1 MDKIGI
7 FDFGGQYCHLIARR
21 IRDLGVY
28 ADIIYE
34 PSDEYKGFIL
44 SGGPGDVYADQAPKL
59 SEDFFIDVRVPVLGI
74 CYGHQMIA
82 QALGGK
88 VEKGEEREYGKKI
101 AQLET
106 NSPLFAN
113 LDKREQV
120 WMSHFDQVIKL
131 PDNYRIIGKT
141 DICPTAAYQNLEE
154 NVFGVQFHPEVIH
167 TPSGDKI
174 LDNFIKITG
183 CKKEWKLEG
192 WVETK
197 INQLQSEIKDKRV
210 IMGVSGGVDS
220 TVAAVLLSKA
230 GINAHFIYVDTGL
243 MRLRETEEVS
253 NIFRDLAVED
263 FHVVEAE
270 SEFLDDLIGIIN
282 PEEKRKIIGRKF
294 IEIFEREAKKIG
306 NFEYLGQGT
315 IYPDRIESA
324 QPSKHAS
331 IIKTHHNVGG
341 LPEKMSLDLVEPL
354 NELYKDEVRRIGK
367 MLGLPEKFI
376 NRHPFPGPAF
386 AIRILGEVTKE
397 RVKILRNADTIV
409 TKVIEAS
416 GLYKELWQVFPAL
429 ITAKSVGVMGDKRTY
444 EYMITIRAV
453 ESIDAMTADWSKLP
467 YDVLEEISNQIINKV
482 SGVNRVLYD
491 ITSKP
496 PGTIEYE

>member
-34 PSDEYKGFIL
+34 PSEEYKGFIL
-44 SGGPGDVYADQAPKL
+44 SGGPGDVYTEEAPKL
-59 SEDFFIDVRVPVLGI
+59 PEDFFLNVNVPVLGI

-82 QALGGK
+82 QTLGG
-88 VEKGEEREYGKKI
+88 VVQKGKEREYGKKI
-101 AQLET
+101 ATLDI
-106 NSPLFAN
+106 NSPLFTG
-113 LDKREQV
+113 LEETEQV

-131 PDNYRIIGKT
+131 PDDFEITGET
-141 DICPTAAYQNLEE
+141 DICSIAAYQNLER
-154 NVFGVQFHPEVIH
+154 NIFGVQFHPEVIH
-167 TPSGDKI
+167 TPNGDKI
-174 LDNFIKITG
+174 LENFIRIIS
-183 CKKEWKLEG
+183 CEKEWKLEG
-192 WVETK
+192 WIESKLTQIK
-197 INQLQSEIKDKRV
+197 EEIGSKKV

-230 GINAHFIYVDTGL
+230 EVNAHFIYVNTGL
-243 MRLRETEEVS
+243 MRLRETAEVTK
-253 NIFRDLAVED
+253 IFKDLGILN
-263 FHVVEAE
+263 FHVVDAE
-270 SEFLDDLIGIIN
+270 EEFLQNLQGVLD
-282 PEEKRKIIGRKF
+282 PEEKRRIIGRKF
-294 IEIFEREAKKIG
+294 IEIFEREAKKLG
-306 NFEYLGQGT
+306 EFDYLGQGT

-324 QPSKHAS
+324 QPSKHAN

-367 MLGLPEKFI
+367 MLGLPERFI
-376 NRHPFPGPAF
+376 KRHPFPGPAL

-397 RVKILRNADTIV
+397 RVIILRNADAIV
-409 TKVIEAS
+409 TEIIERY
-416 GLYKELWQVFPAL
+416 GFYDKLWQVFPAL
-429 ITAKSVGVMGDKRTY
+429 ITLKSVGVMGDKRTY

-467 YDVLEEISNQIINKV
+467 YNILEEISNQIINKV
-482 SGVNRVLYD
+482 NGVNRILYD

>member
-44 SGGPGDVYADQAPKL
+44 SGGPGDVYTDQALKL
-59 SEDFFIDVRVPVLGI
+59 PENFFRDVTVPVLGI

-82 QALGGK
+82 QAFGGVVK
-88 VEKGEEREYGKKI
+88 KGEEREYGKKI
-101 AQLET
+101 AELNSQ
-106 NSPLFAN
+106 SPLFES
-113 LDKREQV
+113 LEKEEQV
-120 WMSHFDQVIKL
+120 WMSHFDQVITL
-131 PDNYRIIGKT
+131 PDNFTVIGKT
-141 DICPTAAYQNLEE
+141 DICPIAAYQNLERD
-154 NVFGVQFHPEVIH
+154 VFGVQFHPEVIH

-174 LDNFIKITG
+174 LENFIKITG
-183 CKKEWKLEG
+183 CNRDWKLEG

-197 INQLQSEIKDKRV
+197 INQLRSEIKDKRV

-230 GINAHFIYVDTGL
+230 GIDAHFIYVDTGL
-243 MRLRETEEVS
+243 MRLNETEEVS
-253 NIFRDLAVED
+253 NIFKDLEIRN
-263 FHVVEAE
+263 FHTIDAG
-270 SEFLDDLIGIIN
+270 SEFFENLIGIIN

-306 NFEYLGQGT
+306 EFDYLGQGT

-324 QPSKHAS
+324 QSSKHAS
-331 IIKTHHNVGG
+331 VIKTHHNVGG
-341 LPEKMSLDLVEPL
+341 LPEKMSLDLIEPL
-354 NELYKDEVRRIGK
+354 NELYKDEVRKIGR
-367 MLGLPEKFI
+367 MLGLPKRFI
-376 NRHPFPGPAF
+376 SRHPFPGPAL
-386 AIRILGEVTKE
+386 AIRILGEVTEE
-397 RVKILRNADTIV
+397 RVEILRNADAIV
-409 TKVIEAS
+409 TKIIEIR
-416 GLYKELWQVFPAL
+416 GLYNQLWQVFPAL
-429 ITAKSVGVMGDKRTY
+429 ITTKSVGVMGDKRTY

-453 ESIDAMTADWSKLP
+453 ESIDAMTADWSKIP
-467 YDVLEEISNQIINKV
+467 YEILEEISNQIINKV
-482 SGVNRVLYD
+482 RGVNRVLYD

>member
-44 SGGPGDVYADQAPKL
+44 SGGPGDVYTEEAPKL
-59 SEDFFIDVRVPVLGI
+59 PEDFFHNVDVPVLGI

-82 QALGGK
+82 QTLGGE
-88 VEKGEEREYGKKI
+88 VQKGKQREYGKKI
-101 AQLET
+101 AQLDIK
-106 NSPLFAN
+106 SPLFIG
-113 LDKREQV
+113 LDEREQV
-120 WMSHFDQVIKL
+120 WMSHFDQVVQL
-131 PDNYRIIGKT
+131 PDGFEVIGET
-141 DICPTAAYQNLEE
+141 DICSIAAYQNKERKI
-154 NVFGVQFHPEVIH
+154 FGVQFHPEVIH
-167 TPSGDKI
+167 TPNGDIILENFLKI
-174 LDNFIKITG
+174 ID

-197 INQLQSEIKDKRV
+197 IEQIQEEIGTKRV

-230 GINAHFIYVDTGL
+230 GVNAHFIYVDTGL
-243 MRLRETEEVS
+243 MRLNETEEVEKIFKDL
-253 NIFRDLAVED
+253 NITNFRI
-263 FHVVEAE
+263 VEAE
-270 SEFLDDLIGIIN
+270 EEFLQNLQGVFD

-294 IEIFEREAKKIG
+294 IEIFERESKKIG
-306 NFEYLGQGT
+306 NFDYLGQGT

-324 QPSKHAS
+324 QPSKHAN

-354 NELYKDEVRRIGK
+354 NDLYKDEVRRIGK
-367 MLGLPEKFI
+367 MLGLPERFI
-376 NRHPFPGPAF
+376 KRHPFPGPAL
-386 AIRILGEVTKE
+386 AIRILGDVTKE
-397 RVKILRNADTIV
+397 RVKILRNADAIV
-409 TKVIEAS
+409 TEIIEKY
-416 GLYKELWQVFPAL
+416 GYYNKLWQVFPAL
-429 ITAKSVGVMGDKRTY
+429 ITMKSVGVMGDKRTY
-444 EYMITIRAV
+444 EYMIAIRAV

-467 YDVLEEISNQIINKV
+467 YHVLEEISNQIINKV
-482 SGVNRVLYD
+482 NGVNRILYD